1 MAKKDKKKKTKKDKG
16 EKSVDLDS
24 DAEPTSMVNQGR
36 SKKDKKKKTK
46 KISPVDLDSDAE
58 PTSMDNPL
66 SVEIPQPREKDLWDT
81 SPEPPSVDKQ
91 ANGSSNG
98 AVKARPA
105 PTIPGSDGENLVDDL
120 QEEVSYLKGQVKI
133 KEQKLQRLEDMATM
147 QNDAKLKQCALPPV
161 SPLPTQLW
169 LDRASAARTCPG

>member
-16 EKSVDLDS
+16 EKS
-24 DAEPTSMVNQGR
+24 
-36 SKKDKKKKTK
+36 
-46 KISPVDLDSDAE
+46 VDLDSDAE